1 MFAKKDKSRP
11 MTTKF
16 ADRRMTHQP
25 NAFDKSMTIMNPLV
39 QQSTNDIEEVYDR
52 HASPAQTVNQ
62 IFGDHQRRTCARLSV
77 PHERRRRERFVGT
90 QNNMMFQTV
99 HNLTN
104 V

>member
-1 MFAKKDKSRP
+1 MKDKSRP

-25 NAFDKSMTIMNPLV
+25 NPFDENMTTMNPLV

-62 IFGDHQRRTCARLSV
+62 IFGDH
-77 PHERRRRERFVGT
+77 
-90 QNNMMFQTV
+90 
-99 HNLTN
+99 
-104 V
+104 